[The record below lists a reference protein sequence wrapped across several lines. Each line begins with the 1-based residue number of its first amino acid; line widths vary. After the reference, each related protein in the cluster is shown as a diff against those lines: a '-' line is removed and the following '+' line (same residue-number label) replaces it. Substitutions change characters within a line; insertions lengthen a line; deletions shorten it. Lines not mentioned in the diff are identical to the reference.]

1 MLKKFITLLIAVS
14 FAISN
19 IAISFAQEQTSEPL
33 FEYSE
38 INHPVIGKKGMV
50 ASHNIL
56 SSQITAEIME
66 KGGNAIDA
74 GAALGFALAVT
85 LPRAGNVGG
94 GGFMLVHVAKENKT
108 IAVDFRETAPA
119 AAFQDMF
126 FDENG
131 KVPAMDPSYRFSHK
145 SSAVPGSVAGLAHIV
160 EKYGTMT
167 LAEVLEPA
175 IRLARDGII
184 VTYDLAADLARS
196 ERLKNNPAALKKF
209 YKPDGS
215 NYEVGELF
223 KQPDLAWTLDEIAK
237 HGVDAFYKGSVAKK
251 IVADMEAHNGIITMD
266 DLASYKVIE
275 REPVRGTFKGYD
287 IAAIPAPS
295 SGGTHVIQMLNIL
308 ENFPLKEMG
317 PGSADALHITAE
329 AMKLAYA
336 DRSKY
341 LGDPDFVDVP
351 TSALVNKD
359 YAKSLA
365 AKISMDRATPSEEI
379 APGNLSIYESDETTH
394 YSVVDSEGNMVG
406 NTYTLMFSFGSGVV
420 IEGTG
425 ILMNNNMGN
434 FTLRPDIPDAFGLLG
449 SENNMINAFRRPV
462 SSMSPVLVS
471 KDGNPYFMTG
481 SPGGSKIISANMQM
495 VLNVLEYGMNIGD
508 AAVAPRIHH
517 QWYPEE
523 LLLESGISP
532 DTIKLLRQKGHKI
545 NFTSNSSVMG
555 SLQTVMSK
563 DGQFYGYSDPRRPGA
578 GAVGVDE

>member
-1 MLKKFITLLIAVS
+1 MLKKLTILFVAAS

-19 IAISFAQEQTSEPL
+19 IAISFAQEQPSQPL

-38 INHPVIGKKGMV
+38 INHPVIGKNGMV
-50 ASHNIL
+50 ASHNAL
-56 SSQITAEIME
+56 SSEIAAEIMAN
-66 KGGNAIDA
+66 GGNAIDA
-74 GAALGFALAVT
+74 GAAIGFALAVT

-94 GGFMLVHVAKENKT
+94 GGFMLVHVAKLNKT
-108 IAVDFRETAPA
+108 IAIDFRETAPGGA
-119 AAFQDMF
+119 HKDMF

-131 KVPAMDPSYRFSHK
+131 EVAAMDPSYRFSHK

-160 EKYGTMT
+160 ENYGTMT
-167 LAEVLEPA
+167 LAEVLAPA

-184 VTYDLAADLARS
+184 VTYDLASDLARA
-196 ERLKNNPAALKKF
+196 EHLKTNPAALKKF
-209 YKPDGS
+209 FKADGS
-215 NYEVGELF
+215 NYEFGELF
-223 KQPDLAWTLDEIAK
+223 KQPDLAWTLSEIAE
-237 HGVDAFYKGSVAKK
+237 HGIDAFYKGSIAKK
-251 IVADMEAHNGIITMD
+251 IVADMEAHNGIITMA
-266 DLASYKVIE
+266 DLAAYRVVE
-275 REPVRGTFKGYD
+275 REPVRGTFRGYD
-287 IAAIPAPS
+287 IAAVPAPS

-317 PGSADALHITAE
+317 PGSADALHVTAE
-329 AMKLAYA
+329 AMKLSYA

-341 LGDPDFVDVP
+341 LGDPDFVEIP
-351 TSALVNKD
+351 TKALVSKD

-365 AKISMDRATPSEEI
+365 AKINMERATPSEEI
-379 APGNLSIYESDETTH
+379 APGNLAIYESDETNH

-434 FTLRPDIPDAFGLLG
+434 FTLRPDIPDAFGLMG
-449 SENNMINAFRRPV
+449 SEDNMISPLRRPV

-471 KDGNPYFMTG
+471 KDDKPLMMTG
-481 SPGGSKIISANMQM
+481 TPGGSKIISANMQM

-508 AAVAPRIHH
+508 ASVAPRIHH
-517 QWYPEE
+517 QWFPDQ

-532 DTIKLLRQKGHKI
+532 DTITLLRQKGHKI
-545 NFTSNSSVMG
+545 NFSKSSAGMG

-563 DGQFYGYSDPRRPGA
+563 DGMFYGYSDPRRPGA
-578 GAVGVDE
+578 KAVGVE